1 MKGKIMKLLTR
12 QEELI
17 LITVYRLGS
26 QSSLIKIRENLLDST
41 GKEWSISSIYVPLD
55 RLERAGYLTASIGEP
70 EARRGGRAVKLY
82 KLTKEGLEALEQVK
96 SIHDTLWDGID
107 TLILEK

>member
-1 MKGKIMKLLTR
+1 MKLLTR

-17 LITVYRLGS
+17 LITIYRLGN
-26 QSSLIKIRENLLDST
+26 QSSLVKIRESLLAST

-55 RLERAGYLTASIGEP
+55 RLERAGYLSASVGEP

-82 KLTKEGLEALEQVK
+82 QMTPEGLKALEEVK
-96 SIHDTLWDGID
+96 AIHDALWDGID
-107 TLILEK
+107 TLALER

>member
-1 MKGKIMKLLTR
+1 MKLLTR

-17 LITVYRLGS
+17 LITIYRLGN
-26 QSSLIKIRENLLDST
+26 QSSLVKIRESLLAST

-55 RLERAGYLTASIGEP
+55 RLERAGYLSASIGEP

-82 KLTKEGLEALEQVK
+82 RMTREGLKALEEVK
-96 SIHDTLWDGID
+96 AIHDALWDGID
-107 TLILEK
+107 ILALER